1 MYRRVIAQEEEIA
14 RGIGTGWRGVAF
26 LCFVFCERGSVCYFR
41 LEMEGKQLTEDN
53 RNVLM
58 EERKARTV
66 EAQNTGGDIQIK
78 R

>member
-1 MYRRVIAQEEEIA
+1 
-14 RGIGTGWRGVAF
+14 
-26 LCFVFCERGSVCYFR
+26 
-41 LEMEGKQLTEDN
+41 MEGKQLTEDN
-53 RNVLM
+53 RAVLM